1 MLRLAWDMDP
11 KDRKD
16 VMIKRLLELQ
26 SFSTNRVLIETTV
39 AVRSPAK
46 VAPPPDAP
54 KAPEVAPKKPTTQ
67 HGTQVFRPVDSDTLF
82 WCFYLLRYGEEEY
95 FYHQQ
100 GLFAEAGRRKAELV
114 SELRANKS
122 ALKAY
127 KVRLSEVEGELIAPH
142 ITRRA
147 FIGLCAISSLP
158 VIFIQGRT
166 FLRIGGDSSNKWNVM
181 RNDKQGW
188 YLQQDVASSDI
199 DIMCGA
205 LYEVVDMEKP
215 IKSCSGYTLS
225 QLKDIAA
232 KLGVSVGDKKLTKLD
247 WYQEILAKL

>member
-1 MLRLAWDMDP
+1 MEQKGRA
-11 KDRKD
+11 D

-26 SFSTNRVLIETTV
+26 SFSIN
-39 AVRSPAK
+39 K
-46 VAPPPDAP
+46 VFNELADCRRRPVITDKLPLVTLATS
-54 KAPEVAPKKPTTQ
+54 KPSV
-67 HGTQVFRPVDSDTLF
+67 HEEFPHFRPVDSDTLF
-82 WCFYLLRYGEEEY
+82 WCFYLMRYGEEEY

-100 GLFAEAGRRKAELV
+100 GLYAESGRRKAELV
-114 SELRANKS
+114 QELRTNKS
-122 ALKAY
+122 ALKSY
-127 KVRLSEVEGELIAPH
+127 KVKLTDVEGELITPH

-158 VIFIQGRT
+158 VIFVQGRT
-166 FLRIGGDSSNKWNVM
+166 FLRIGGDSSNKWNIM

-188 YLQQDVASSDI
+188 YLQQGVASSDV
-199 DIMCGA
+199 DSMCGA
-205 LYEVVDMEKP
+205 LYEVIDMEKP

-232 KLGVSVGDKKLTKLD
+232 KLGVTVGDKKLTKID

>member
-1 MLRLAWDMDP
+1 MLKSTIHMEQKGRTDI
-11 KDRKD
+11 
-16 VMIKRLLELQ
+16 MIKRLLELQ
-26 SFSTNRVLIETTV
+26 SFSTNKVFNELAACRRRTVSTDKLPLVVLATSEPSV
-39 AVRSPAK
+39 
-46 VAPPPDAP
+46 P
-54 KAPEVAPKKPTTQ
+54 KELP
-67 HGTQVFRPVDSDTLF
+67 VFRPVDSDTLF
-82 WCFYLLRYGEEEY
+82 WCFYLMRYGEEEY

-100 GLFAEAGRRKAELV
+100 GLYAESGRRKAELV
-114 SELRANKS
+114 QELRMNKS
-122 ALKAY
+122 TLKAY
-127 KVRLSEVEGELIAPH
+127 KVKLTDVEWELVTPH

-147 FIGLCAISSLP
+147 FIGLCAMSSLP
-158 VIFIQGRT
+158 VIFVQGRT
-166 FLRIGGDSSNKWNVM
+166 FLRIGGDSSNKWNVI

-199 DIMCGA
+199 DGMCEA

-232 KLGVSVGDKKLTKLD
+232 KLGVSPYFVGEKKLTKLD